1 MKSLKKAGFVHRSAK
16 GSHRVFRHPNGTVVT
31 ISGNPGEDAKPYQL
45 QQVREAI
52 KYSKNEKK

>member
-1 MKSLKKAGFVHRSAK
+1 VPKNV

-52 KYSKNEKK
+52 EYSKNEKK